1 MRVRSVNGRGN
12 AHPNRGAGAVMTSV
26 AMIAIFGFTA
36 LSVDLG
42 NAWQNRR
49 HLVTATDSAALAA
62 AQEYAL
68 HGVGCG
74 PLADSYVASNKPD
87 ATVTACTPSPGASN
101 GLTSGHVLVTAK
113 TTIDYAFA
121 PIIGVDSKTLASTT
135 VARFGIPSSVGGL
148 RPFGLCYD
156 ALLDL
161 PEFSTWDPTSGPSDP
176 VEIEYDK
183 AAQPNACNGG
193 DPVPGNWATIDLDGG
208 GNSNADIQNWTL
220 NRFPGLIPPGLY
232 PGDTG
237 AFSPS
242 LASELQILE
251 DSQLIFP
258 LPLFSSVTGN
268 GSNSVFDIVGF
279 VSVQIVDFRT
289 NGDQAQRSL
298 TLRFVAAVVEG
309 ACCDAGGV
317 DTGTR
322 VLQICAVQANDLS
335 DCPVT

>member
-12 AHPNRGAGAVMTSV
+12 AHPNRGAVALMMSV

-36 LSVDLG
+36 LTVDLG

-74 PLADSYVASNKPD
+74 PLADSYVASNKAD

-101 GLTSGHVLVTAK
+101 GLSSGHVLVTAE

-121 PIIGVDSKTLASTT
+121 PVIGVDSKTLASTT

-156 ALLDL
+156 ALLAL
-161 PEFSTWDPTSGPSDP
+161 PQFNTWDPTSGPSDA
-176 VEIEYDK
+176 VEIVYDK
-183 AAQPNACNGG
+183 SAQPSACNNG

-208 GNSNADIQNWTL
+208 SNSTADIQNWTL
-220 NRFPGLIPPGLY
+220 NGFPDLVPPSSY

-258 LPLFSSVTGN
+258 LPLFDSALGD
-268 GSNSVFDIVGF
+268 GSNAIFEIIGF
-279 VSVQIVDFRT
+279 VSVQLVDFST
-289 NGDQAQRSL
+289 SGSQAQRSL

-322 VLQICAVQANDLS
+322 VVQICAVQANDLS